1 MMIASSKSLA
11 AACQR
16 RVPASRRAAVI
27 TAVAQVPYV
36 PQRKFLDDAPES
48 QFRKGKPNYDIVN
61 AEYLKNKKQ
70 VRVHRPVAGCVSV
83 LPSPSLRSAWLF
95 ACVELGARQPGGHR
109 RGGRQGAMRAA
120 AGVSAPM
127 GCQWQVTPSHCF
139 WAWCSTC

>member
-1 MMIASSKSLA
+1 MHTFSQPCPAYASYNSLFLLSPTMMIASSKPLA

-16 RVPASRRAAVI
+16 RVPAASRRAAVI

-70 VRVHRPVAGCVSV
+70 VRVHGAVASFADVV
-83 LPSPSLRSAWLF
+83 PSPPLRSAWLF
-95 ACVELGARQPGGHR
+95 ACAELGARQPGGHR
-109 RGGRQGAMRAA
+109 
-120 AGVSAPM
+120 
-127 GCQWQVTPSHCF
+127 
-139 WAWCSTC
+139 